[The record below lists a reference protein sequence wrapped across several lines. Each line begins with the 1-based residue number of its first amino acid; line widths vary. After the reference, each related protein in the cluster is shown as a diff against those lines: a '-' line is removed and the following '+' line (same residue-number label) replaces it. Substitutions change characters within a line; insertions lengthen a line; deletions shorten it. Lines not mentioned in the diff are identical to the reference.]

1 MTSSCLSVFCVSEA
15 NRPNG
20 KFTEAN
26 WSEPEA
32 CEENYSK
39 SKVLA
44 EKAAWKFMEDLP
56 AEEKFELTTVLPAFV
71 MGPPLTPASGTST
84 GFVQGVL
91 SGGMA
96 EIPGQHVPCC
106 DVREVAKAHVLAT
119 KNKKAAGKRFMV
131 VNEKTPSFHEY
142 AAPLIAKYKP
152 LGYPITDVMG
162 EIDPEKY
169 VPQFDN
175 SAVKGLGIKMRPF
188 DETMV
193 DMAEKMIELG
203 MVQKPAAA

>member
-1 MTSSCLSVFCVSEA
+1 MVSEE
-15 NRPNG
+15 NRPKG

-32 CEENYSK
+32 CGDDNYSR

-56 AEEKFELTTVLPAFV
+56 ADEKFELTTVLPAFV
-71 MGPPLTPASGTST
+71 MGPPIMHATGTSV
-84 GFVQGVL
+84 GFVQGIL

-96 EIPGQHVPCC
+96 EISSQHVPSC

-131 VNEKTPSFHEY
+131 VHEKTYNFQEY

-152 LGYPITDVMG
+152 LGYPITDQMAA
-162 EIDPEKY
+162 IDPEKY

-175 SAVKGLGIKMRPF
+175 TAIKGLGIKMRPF